1 MRNKKGNQ
9 VDQIMTNDSG
19 KEWPGFID
27 EPVFELML
35 VIQPDQ
41 NSDENRAKGKDKF
54 IYLVIIRFY
63 KTKNFLHLGG
73 QNKKYNGALNFNVF
87 NSSK

>member
-9 VDQIMTNDSG
+9 VNQEMTSDAG
-19 KEWPGFID
+19 KERPGFID
-27 EPVFELML
+27 EPVFKLVL

-41 NSDENRAKGKDKF
+41 KSDENRAKGKDKF

>member
-1 MRNKKGNQ
+1 MRNEKGSQ
-9 VDQIMTNDSG
+9 VDQEMTNDTG

-41 NSDENRAKGKDKF
+41 NSDENRAKGKNKF

-63 KTKNFLHLGG
+63 KTNDLLHFGRA
-73 QNKKYNGALNFNVF
+73 K
-87 NSSK
+87 